1 MTTTRGPFGKTEI
14 KVAGV
19 SVQID
24 VENDLVIDNVH
35 LDIDKVSAQMGFWG
49 DVHSSAEEEAIMAD
63 SHYRHWRANLA
74 KTLAESDGKLAE
86 WKVKNE
92 IEAAKDYWRTHHFQS
107 ARLTDDQP
115 HRHELAS
122 HVARYRPHRVLEFGC
137 GFYSTKLY
145 LDACEDVTSVE
156 GDSDE
161 WLDRMRAHYGT
172 RPHWTTAAQ
181 TQPVISMTII
191 LASSSIDDGLGDT

>member
-1 MTTTRGPFGKTEI
+1 M
-14 KVAGV
+14 AGV

-92 IEAAKDYWRTHHFQS
+92 IEAAKEFLQFKTLIARCQKNVTLAKSQFESYRAKAGALQSKGANLRASLEAPTSTRTTS
-107 ARLTDDQP
+107 
-115 HRHELAS
+115 
-122 HVARYRPHRVLEFGC
+122 Y
-137 GFYSTKLY
+137 
-145 LDACEDVTSVE
+145 EDRERSV
-156 GDSDE
+156 DSDSDSE
-161 WLDRMRAHYGT
+161 TVAENPRAS
-172 RPHWTTAAQ
+172 RLKAQ
-181 TQPVISMTII
+181 GIF
-191 LASSSIDDGLGDT
+191 GKKEKK